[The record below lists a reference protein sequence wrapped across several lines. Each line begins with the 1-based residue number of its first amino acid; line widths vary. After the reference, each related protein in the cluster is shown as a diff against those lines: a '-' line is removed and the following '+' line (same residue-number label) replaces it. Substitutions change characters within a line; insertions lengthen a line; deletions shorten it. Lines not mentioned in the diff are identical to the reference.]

1 MTENINADIDDI
13 LPAPVI
19 SSNLDDRWSEDD
31 DRILK
36 EWVDKSACFKWL
48 HEKSYKIYKRSY
60 FRQMIPVIVI
70 STITGA
76 ANFALNRLETDQQA
90 YATLV
95 IGGLNIITGIISTV
109 SQFLKT
115 AEYKE
120 AHNIAAKSWDKFNRN
135 LKLELQRNPNERT
148 NKKELFGINVKEYDR
163 LVEISPDIP
172 TIVIKE
178 FQILYRNSI
187 DLIKPEITGFL
198 VPSKIYTPKLEL
210 NDHNLDN
217 PNIELNEESIIKRD
231 YIEKFKEKYSRPP
244 TNDEIAEFIELKN
257 ISMA

>member
-1 MTENINADIDDI
+1 MTDDVDTNINDI
-13 LPAPVI
+13 LPAPII
-19 SSNLDDRWSEDD
+19 SSNLDDRWTEDD
-31 DRILK
+31 DKILK

-76 ANFALNRLETDQQA
+76 ANFALNRLDTNQQA
-90 YATLV
+90 YATLI

-135 LKLELQRNPNERT
+135 LKLELQRNPSERT
-148 NKKELFGINVKEYDR
+148 NKKELFGMNVKEYDR

-172 TIVIKE
+172 TKVIKE
-178 FQILYRNSI
+178 FQILYKNSI

-198 VPSKIYTPKLEL
+198 IPSKIYTPKVEL
-210 NDHNLDN
+210 GEHNLEN
-217 PNIELNEESIIKRD
+217 PEIELNEEMQIKRD
-231 YIEKFKEKYSRPP
+231 FINAFKEKYSRPP
-244 TNDEIAEFIELKN
+244 TNDEIVEYIELKN

>member
-1 MTENINADIDDI
+1 MGDINNNIDDI
-13 LPAPVI
+13 LPAPRI
-19 SSNLDDRWSEDD
+19 NTNLDDKWSEDD
-31 DRILK
+31 DKILK
-36 EWVDKSACFKWL
+36 EWVDKSACFKWM

-76 ANFALNRLETDQQA
+76 ANFALNRLSEEQQA
-90 YATLV
+90 LATLV
-95 IGGLNIITGIISTV
+95 IGGLNIVTGIISTV

-115 AEYKE
+115 SEYKE

-148 NKKELFGINVKEYDR
+148 DKKELFNMNMKEYDR

-172 TIVIKE
+172 TEVIKE
-178 FQILYRNSI
+178 FQLLYKNSI

-198 VPSKIYTPKLEL
+198 LPSKIYTPKVEL
-210 NDHNLDN
+210 GEHNLDN
-217 PNIELNEESIIKRD
+217 PSIEISEEMILKKD
-231 YIEKFKEKYSRPP
+231 YIDKFKEKYSRPP
-244 TNDEIAEFIELKN
+244 TNDEIQEYLELRN